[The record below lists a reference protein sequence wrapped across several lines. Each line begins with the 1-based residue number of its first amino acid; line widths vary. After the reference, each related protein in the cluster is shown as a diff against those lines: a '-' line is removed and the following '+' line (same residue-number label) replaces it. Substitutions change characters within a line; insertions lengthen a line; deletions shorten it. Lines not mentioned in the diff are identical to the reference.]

1 MLRRNLMLAAVFAAL
16 FIQGCSLAYREQ
28 LVGTWRD
35 ADGDTVTLLNDGTF
49 SGNWKTGF
57 WGIIVPS
64 DAAVSGT
71 WTVSD
76 KNLVIKVTNSTFD
89 PDKMVGM
96 QITETIV
103 ALDKNT
109 LRTTDTAGTQH
120 VYTRLT
126 P

>member
-1 MLRRNLMLAAVFAAL
+1 MFRQTAWIAFLLA
-16 FIQGCSLAYREQ
+16 FILVQGCSLAEREQ

-35 ADGDTVTLLNDGTF
+35 TDGDTVTLLRDGTF

-71 WTVSD
+71 WAVSD

-96 QITETIV
+96 QITEKIV

-109 LRTTDTAGTQH
+109 LRTVDTAGAEH
-120 VYTRLT
+120 IYMRVT